1 MYSSMKALALQKCPQ
16 GAEEKSLRTALR
28 LAHAVLVVIVVL
40 PVIFVITELIR
51 KSVIKEITTSERR
64 FTHIGKVA
72 LLEVDLIYDCGL
84 RIQLWLFRRQQGLQ
98 CLQNTRQTPHHK
110 TLGQSHIQTLWSI
123 VLSQSE
129 SGMSTSNASC
139 I

>member
-1 MYSSMKALALQKCPQ
+1 MKALALQKCPQ

-72 LLEVDLIYDCGL
+72 LLEVDLIYDSGL
-84 RIQLWLFRRQQGLQ
+84 GVQLRLLGWQERLE
-98 CLQNTRQTPHHK
+98 CLQ
-110 TLGQSHIQTLWSI
+110 G
-123 VLSQSE
+123 
-129 SGMSTSNASC
+129 SNS
-139 I
+139 